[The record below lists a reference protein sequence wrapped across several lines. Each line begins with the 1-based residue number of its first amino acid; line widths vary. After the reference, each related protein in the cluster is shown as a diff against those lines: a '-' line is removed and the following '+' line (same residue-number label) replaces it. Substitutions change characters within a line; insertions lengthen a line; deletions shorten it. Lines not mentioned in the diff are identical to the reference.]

1 MTSAAA
7 HPPNRWI
14 VAVMG
19 TLLQLCLGTV
29 YAWSYFQ
36 SLLVK
41 SYRWSYTDTAWAF
54 SLVILTLGISAAW
67 AGVNLPKIGP
77 RKLAMAGGIL
87 FSLSYLLGGLALYL
101 GSIPLFYL
109 GYSVVGGI
117 GIGLGYVTPVS
128 TVAKWFPDKRGLVTG
143 VVVMGFGVGAFVMSK
158 VLAPLL
164 PQQHEGGPRPGVR
177 ARWACSSASCSFRH
191 LVSPGPAGGA
201 CPRRRP
207 RHARPPR
214 RWSRR
219 PATIC
224 SRPSSSSCGSCSS
237 STSRRASR

>member
-1 MTSAAA
+1 MTAVFRS
-7 HPPNRWI
+7 PNRWV
-14 VAVMG
+14 VALMG

-29 YAWSYFQ
+29 YAWSFFQ

-54 SLVILTLGISAAW
+54 SLVILALGISAAW

-77 RKLAMAGGIL
+77 RKLAMAGGVL
-87 FSLSYLLGGLALYL
+87 FGVSYLLGGLALHL

-109 GYSVVGGI
+109 GYGVVGGV

-164 PQQHEGGPRPGVR
+164 LGSTKGDLVPVFVSLGVLFGIVLLPVTWCLQNPPAEASALSATATAAPAAPEPPTRALVLSGP
-177 ARWACSSASCSFRH
+177 F
-191 LVSPGPAGGA
+191 LVM
-201 CPRRRP
+201 
-207 RHARPPR
+207 
-214 RWSRR
+214 W
-219 PATIC
+219 I
-224 SRPSSSSCGSCSS
+224 
-237 STSRRASR
+237 

>member
-1 MTSAAA
+1 MRKT
-7 HPPNRWI
+7 PNRWF
-14 VAVMG
+14 VAFIG

-29 YAWSYFQ
+29 YSWSFFQ

-54 SLVILTLGISAAW
+54 SLVILSLGVSAAW

-77 RKLAMAGGIL
+77 RKLAVAGGML
-87 FSLSYLLGGLALYL
+87 FSASYLLGGLALHV

-128 TVAKWFPDKRGLVTG
+128 TAAKWFPDKRGLVTG

-164 PQQHEGGPRPGVR
+164 LSASKGDLVPVFASLGVLFGVVLLPVTWMLQNPPEALASAGTVR
-177 ARWACSSASCSFRH
+177 AAAASSEH
-191 LVSPGPAGGA
+191 P
-201 CPRRRP
+201 
-207 RHARPPR
+207 
-214 RWSRR
+214 
-219 PATIC
+219 T
-224 SRPSSSSCGSCSS
+224 
-237 STSRRASR
+237 